1 MQLLTVIKT
10 TDSRDN
16 VNTFVANKKLNI
28 IQQYYLF
35 MIQNW
40 YMGIVVV
47 WKLQWFTNKKKRGRA
62 LLLYKQTN
70 KESTVSIFLSLS
82 KQDEDGKFLFEY
94 L

>member
-1 MQLLTVIKT
+1 
-10 TDSRDN
+10 
-16 VNTFVANKKLNI
+16 
-28 IQQYYLF
+28 
-35 MIQNW
+35 
-40 YMGIVVV
+40 MGIVVV
-47 WKLQWFTNKKKRGRA
+47 GKLQCNGSPIKRKEEEHST